1 MAKRRGA
8 SNAWSRMAQQQARWI
23 MRRAVSEGKKA
34 LKRSTR
40 AATAATKAT
49 KTKPRTVPVAA
60 VPTGGSWASG
70 VATGATGVRRYRLFK
85 PTGLSRKGP
94 GHPLVIML
102 HGCGQTATDFAASTR
117 MNRLAALYGF
127 MVLYPEQDRL
137 ANAQACWNWFDTRNG
152 RAKLEATSIVS
163 ALEHACASHP
173 IDPGRV
179 AIAGLSAGASMAALV
194 GLLFPHRFAAV
205 VMHSGVEPMSANSPA
220 TALAAMRGRYRLA
233 LAPPG
238 KVAQALPALLVVQ
251 GSADRVVSRVNGMRA
266 AQAWAARTHAEP
278 KEARVVRR
286 GKRYPFTTMDWL
298 GPKRRLLVTLSEVN
312 GLGHAWSGGAASQ
325 AYSDP
330 KGPDASRMVWAFAQR
345 QFERV
350 GSNRG

>member
-1 MAKRRGA
+1 MVKRRSA

-23 MRRAVSEGKKA
+23 MRRAVSESKKA

-40 AATAATKAT
+40 AATATTKST
-49 KTKPRTVPVAA
+49 KSKPRTVPVAVA
-60 VPTGGSWASG
+60 PTGGSWASG

-117 MNRLAALYGF
+117 MNRLAAQYGF

-137 ANAQACWNWFDTRNG
+137 ANAQACWNWFDTHHG
-152 RAKLEATSIVS
+152 RAQREATSIVA
-163 ALEHACASHP
+163 ALDHACALHA
-173 IDPGRV
+173 IDPNRV

-194 GLLFPHRFAAV
+194 GLHFPHRFAAV
-205 VMHSGVEPMSANSPA
+205 VMHSGVEPTSANSAA

-233 LAPPG
+233 NPVPHATL
-238 KVAQALPALLVVQ
+238 AQALPALLVIQ
-251 GSADRVVSRVNGMRA
+251 GSADRVVLKTNGMRA
-266 AQAWAARTHAEP
+266 AQAWATRTHAEP
-278 KEARVVRR
+278 KAARVVRR
-286 GKRYPFTTMDWL
+286 GQRYPFTTMDWV
-298 GPKRRLLVTLSEVN
+298 GPRRRLLVTLSEVS

-345 QFERV
+345 EFGRL
-350 GSNRG
+350 G